1 MKIMKKLDLGNEKIG
16 KLLISFSIPCI
27 ISMLINSIYNIVDQ
41 IFIGQGVGYLGNAA
55 TNIVF
60 PFVIIFTAVASIIGN
75 GCAAEL
81 SLRMGEGRKDEAK
94 KSVGCAISSLII
106 VAIIFCLISY
116 LALPTLV
123 KLFGCTDSVMPYA
136 LAYGKI
142 IVLGAPF
149 MIIYSGLASI
159 IRADGSPKYSMIC
172 LVIGAILNIILDYIF
187 IMVLNMGVE
196 GGALATVI
204 GQILSFIIA
213 IIYIPRMKSFKLNK
227 QDFIPNK
234 AILKTIS
241 FGASSFITQ
250 MTILVLFIFM
260 NNVMTKYGVNTEY
273 GADIPLSVYGV
284 ISKLTGLYVS
294 SVLGVAIGAQPII
307 GYNYGAGKYSRVRET
322 LKKVLI
328 VNFIIGFIFNFMFLM
343 FPQQIVS
350 IFGSAN
356 NELYISF
363 ATDFCRIFLL
373 VCMLNAFE
381 MTSSVVIQS
390 FGNVKKATALS
401 FIRQII
407 LFIPIALIL
416 TNIFGLYG
424 AIYAGPIADSICFIA
439 VIFIFY
445 SEYKKLKNKDTVTQN
460 IETKNITNKTS
471 NSKFIITINREYGSG
486 GRYVAKLLADSLNA
500 NFYDKEIITMAAN
513 KTGLSEEYINNNEQ
527 KITNI
532 GNIYYNNDN
541 ELFIAEGKI
550 IKELSKNTPC
560 VIVGRCANYILKDN
574 KNVISIFLYSS
585 EDDKINRCVKYYGLN
600 KKDALNEINKINK
613 AREKHY
619 KHYTNE
625 NWQDL
630 KNYDYS
636 FNVDKLG
643 VEKTA
648 QLIKEII
655 LNINK

>member
-1 MKIMKKLDLGNEKIG
+1 MKKLDLGNEKIS

-55 TNIVF
+55 TNIIF

-94 KSVGCAISSLII
+94 KSVGCAISILII

-116 LALPTLV
+116 LALPTLI
-123 KLFGCTDSVMPYA
+123 KLFGCTDSVMPYT
-136 LAYGKI
+136 LAYGRI

-172 LVIGAILNIILDYIF
+172 LVIGAILNIMLDYIF

-213 IIYIPRMKSFKLNK
+213 IIYIPRMKSFKLSK
-227 QDFIPNK
+227 HDLIPSK
-234 AILKTIS
+234 SIFKTLG
-241 FGASSFITQ
+241 FGTYSFITQ

-260 NNVMTKYGVNTEY
+260 NNVMTKYGVNTDY

-322 LKKVLI
+322 LKKVLM
-328 VNFIIGFIFNFMFLM
+328 VNFIVGFIFNFVFLV

-460 IETKNITNKTS
+460 TDTKTIINKKS
-471 NSKFIITINREYGSG
+471 DNKLIITINREYGSG

-513 KTGLSEEYINNNEQ
+513 KTGLSEEYINNSEQ

-585 EDDKINRCVKYYGLN
+585 EDDKINRCIKYYGLN

-648 QLIKEII
+648 ELIKEII
-655 LNINK
+655 LNVNKKNM